1 MGERGARRRGIMF
14 ASGATERNMISIG
27 GGGGGGLPRIDGPVE
42 LMILLVVV
50 GGIVWVGYRLF
61 SD

>member
-1 MGERGARRRGIMF
+1 
-14 ASGATERNMISIG
+14 MISIG